1 MKYQKIDKRIT
12 SSTENPNFDENQ
24 NFPVVPDTTVAPTKV
39 TIGAGEYDDIMLP
52 EGQFTSTNVA
62 KRFYPGGFVAVVLVV
77 FFFLAALM
85 IFGT

>member
-1 MKYQKIDKRIT
+1 MNQVLQKCNAT
-12 SSTENPNFDENQ
+12 QVFDENQ